1 VADRPCPSCGAPVQ
15 FRSAAPYAVCP
26 YCQSLLVRRDATL
39 ESIGRV
45 AEVPEDFSP
54 LQLNVSGLFD
64 GKRFTLIGR
73 QRKAWDQ
80 GSWSEWCALFD
91 DQRLGWL
98 AEAQGDLVMTFE
110 RDPKTLTPTLTADW
124 VERVKPAMSFKIE
137 QRPFT
142 VTDVKSVVCL
152 GAEGELLSSPP
163 PPKGTS
169 MTSIDVRGPGFEFGT
184 IEASDEGISV
194 FTGRFVEFD
203 ECRFS
208 NLRALDGW
216 RPPVAAPR

>member
-1 VADRPCPSCGAPVQ
+1 VAARPCPACGAPVQ
-15 FRSAAPYAVCP
+15 FRSAAPHAVCP

-54 LQLNVSGLFD
+54 LQLNVSGVFE
-64 GKRFTLIGR
+64 GRRFTLIGR
-73 QRKAWDQ
+73 IRKAWDQ

-110 RDPKTLTPTLTADW
+110 RSLDSFSPQPKLGTLRAATPGSGFTIDQK
-124 VERVKPAMSFKIE
+124 R
-137 QRPFT
+137 FT
-142 VTDVKSVVCL
+142 VTDKKSVVLL
-152 GAEGELLSSPP
+152 GAEGELISGLRP
-163 PPKGTS
+163 GTALL
-169 MTSIDVRGPGFEFGT
+169 SIDVRGPGIEFGT
-184 IEASDEGISV
+184 IEVADEEISV
-194 FTGRFVEFD
+194 FTGRFVEFA

-208 NLRALDGW
+208 GLRALEGW
-216 RPPVAAPR
+216 TPPAAAVR

>member
-1 VADRPCPSCGAPVQ
+1 VQ

-26 YCQSLLVRRDATL
+26 YCQSLLVRSEATL
-39 ESIGRV
+39 ESIGKV
-45 AEVPEDFSP
+45 AEVPDDFSP

-64 GKRFTLIGR
+64 DRRFTLIGR
-73 QRKAWDQ
+73 IRKAWDQ

-110 RDPKTLTPTLTADW
+110 RDLKSFAPAPSKGQLNRVTPG
-124 VERVKPAMSFKIE
+124 ESFTIDK
-137 QRPFT
+137 RRFT
-142 VTDVKSVVCL
+142 VTDKKSVVCL

-163 PPKGTS
+163 KSVS
-169 MTSIDVRGPGFEFGT
+169 MLSIDVRGPGIEFGT
-184 IEASDEGISV
+184 IEVSDEAITV
-194 FTGRFVEFD
+194 FTGRFVEFT

-208 NLRALDGW
+208 GLRALEGW
-216 RPPVAAPR
+216 RPPVAPPR

>member
-1 VADRPCPSCGAPVQ
+1 VANRPCPACGASVQ

-45 AEVPEDFSP
+45 ADVPEDFSP
-54 LQLNVSGLFD
+54 LQLNTAGVFEGR
-64 GKRFTLIGR
+64 RFTLIGR
-73 QRKAWDQ
+73 IRKAWEQ

-110 RDPKTLTPTLTADW
+110 RPLEQLTPQPKPGALARAKPGNNLT
-124 VERVKPAMSFKIE
+124 IE
-137 QRPFT
+137 GRRFT
-142 VTDVKSVVCL
+142 VTDVKAVVLL
-152 GAEGELLSSPP
+152 GAQGELISC
-163 PPKGTS
+163 PPKGTA
-169 MTSIDVRGPGFEFGT
+169 MKSIDVRGPGMEFGT
-184 IEASDEGISV
+184 IEVTADETSV
-194 FTGRFVEFD
+194 FTGRFVEFA

-208 NLRALDGW
+208 GLRALEGW
-216 RPPVAAPR
+216 TPPVAAVR

>member
-1 VADRPCPSCGAPVQ
+1 MNDRPCPSCGAPVQ

-110 RDPKTLTPTLTADW
+110 RKPQLFTPVPGKANLDGVQPGA
-124 VERVKPAMSFKIE
+124 VFKLGD
-137 QRPFT
+137 RRFT
-142 VTDVKSVVCL
+142 VTDVKSVICL

-163 PPKGTS
+163 PPGGIQ
-169 MTSIDVRGPGFEFGT
+169 MMSIDMRGPGLEFGT
-184 IEASDEGISV
+184 LESSAAGVSV
-194 FTGRFVEFD
+194 FTGRYVDFT

-208 NLRALDGW
+208 GLRALEGW
-216 RPPVAAPR
+216 RPPAASPQ

>member
-1 VADRPCPSCGAPVQ
+1 VSARPCPACGASVQ

-39 ESIGRV
+39 ESIGRI
-45 AEVPEDFSP
+45 AEVPDDFSP

-80 GSWSEWCALFD
+80 GSWNEWCALFD

-110 RDPKTLTPTLTADW
+110 RDLKLLTPPQTRESL
-124 VERVKPAMSFKIE
+124 RQVKPGVSFNIG
-137 QRPFT
+137 QRRLT

-152 GAEGELLSSPP
+152 GAEGELMSAPP
-163 PPKGTS
+163 PSQGTD
-169 MTSIDVRGPGFEFGT
+169 MLSIDVRGAGFEFGT
-184 IEASDEGISV
+184 IEVSNEEISV
-194 FTGRFVEFD
+194 FTGRYVEFA

-208 NLRALDGW
+208 GLRALEGW
-216 RPPVAAPR
+216 RPPGVAAT